1 MYIVGERIKT
11 MAGEEIEDGSKEN
24 LCRECAQKQEKYEK
38 KKVERGLRLYDAVCP
53 ALQRLWTAENN
64 RICSKHSCAHRHGR
78 NAGD

>member
-38 KKVERGLRLYDAVCP
+38 KKVERGLRLYDAV
-53 ALQRLWTAENN
+53 
-64 RICSKHSCAHRHGR
+64 
-78 NAGD
+78 

>member
-53 ALQRLWTAENN
+53 ALQRAVDSRKQQNMFQTQLCPQPWKK
-64 RICSKHSCAHRHGR
+64 RR
-78 NAGD
+78 